1 MWAAKHPR
9 VQEPSPDVTL
19 QQHAGKEETNDTCQR
34 RWPHRRVSD
43 VLPTVNDTS
52 RVQIIKRVQ
61 NTNANVG
68 QIFSEHWHSWK
79 PSAFSLSRGIIPPPA
94 APEQPLAAN
103 PTRRSP
109 DRRRPRALGDNQAQP
124 LSSQMRKIKTQKE
137 KQACPKS
144 AASNG
149 KSRNGITESIKLNL
163 PANYLP

>member
-34 RWPHRRVSD
+34 RWPHWRVSD

-61 NTNANVG
+61 KTNANVG
-68 QIFSEHWHSWK
+68 HCALTQVETLCLQSQQRHHPTTSSSRAASGCKPHKEESRQAAAKGPGRQSGPTPLLTDEKNQDSE
-79 PSAFSLSRGIIPPPA
+79 R
-94 APEQPLAAN
+94 
-103 PTRRSP
+103 
-109 DRRRPRALGDNQAQP
+109 
-124 LSSQMRKIKTQKE
+124 

-163 PANYLP
+163 PVNYLP